1 MPKGDAP
8 TEDEIIAAIILRWQ
22 KKKKRSPFWGFSEP
36 HRRRCAVGVR
46 MIARRGGSGEGLRLP
61 PTPPRSPPCPPPSP
75 VSPNPRQSRSRS
87 RPTGRHRS
95 HLPPPRQRCGTDP
108 SSRLS
113 PRSIPPA
120 PPSRSS
126 VLGVG
131 APAAAKA
138 AAAPSG
144 GGSVPTSRPSSALR
158 RPSPAAMSPRH
169 RNGFSAERSAFAA
182 LPIDTARRDRL

>member
-1 MPKGDAP
+1 MRLLPRLFCAGKK
-8 TEDEIIAAIILRWQ
+8 
-22 KKKKRSPFWGFSEP
+22 KKKKRVPILGIQRTPAEEMRGRGEDDSEERGVWGRASSPP
-36 HRRRCAVGVR
+36 N
-46 MIARRGGSGEGLRLP
+46 
-61 PTPPRSPPCPPPSP
+61 PPRSPPCPPPSP

-95 HLPPPRQRCGTDP
+95 HLPPPRQRCGTGP